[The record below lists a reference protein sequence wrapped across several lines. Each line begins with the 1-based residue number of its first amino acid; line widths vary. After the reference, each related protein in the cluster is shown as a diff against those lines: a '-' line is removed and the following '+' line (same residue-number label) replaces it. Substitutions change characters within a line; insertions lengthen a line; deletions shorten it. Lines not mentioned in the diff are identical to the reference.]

1 MTSVATAACGRHI
14 RPATEA
20 DLPAVLRLNAE
31 WQHVT
36 SPLDGAALAHLHE
49 HAAYHRV
56 AEVNG
61 QVIAFLLAF
70 GADAPYDSPN
80 YRWFKTN
87 SAEFLYIDRV
97 VVSGDHQRGGFG
109 EKLYRDVEEYARA
122 NGVGRLV
129 CEVDIEP
136 LNAASDAFHR
146 RHGFVEVSTQW
157 LPGGAKQVS
166 LRERFLR
173 D

>member
-1 MTSVATAACGRHI
+1 MHESRHSI
-14 RPATEA
+14 RPATRS
-20 DLPAVLRLNAE
+20 DLPALLRLNAE

-36 SPLDGAALAHLHE
+36 SPLDEAALAHLHE

-56 AEVNG
+56 AEADG
-61 QVIAFLLAF
+61 RVIAFLLAF

-80 YRWFKTN
+80 YRWFEAN

-97 VVSGDHQRGGFG
+97 VVAADRQRGGLG
-109 EKLYRDVEEYARA
+109 EELYRDVEAYARA
-122 NGVGRLV
+122 NGMARLV

-136 LNAASDAFHR
+136 LNAASDTFHR
-146 RHGFVEVSTQW
+146 RHGFVEVGAQW
-157 LPGGAKQVS
+157 LPGGAKRVS
-166 LRERFLR
+166 LRERSLR